1 MTVPWKPA
9 SLRIHGD
16 AVAGH
21 LGKPAVRGGSTDNCS
36 ATGQWRALGVRSEDS
51 DTVVRLRR
59 LYPFTSHA
67 TLCVSSCTRY
77 PYAIAAP
84 PVDPLHDGRF
94 RVRVPRS
101 RDVIGVTD
109 TAEEAIALVLDH
121 LSADIGPAVAG
132 TADDLGP

>member
-1 MTVPWKPA
+1 MAAAHERGPA
-9 SLRIHGD
+9 F
-16 AVAGH
+16 AVEARWQRLFLALEWMYARNGRTATRGT
-21 LGKPAVRGGSTDNCS
+21 LGLVVA
-36 ATGQWRALGVRSEDS
+36 ARAEP
-51 DTVVRLRR
+51 RLRR

-67 TLCVSSCTRY
+67 TLCLSSCTRY
-77 PYAIAAP
+77 PYTIAVP
-84 PVDPLHDGRF
+84 PVEPLHDGRF

-121 LSADIGPAVAG
+121 LPADVGPAVAG